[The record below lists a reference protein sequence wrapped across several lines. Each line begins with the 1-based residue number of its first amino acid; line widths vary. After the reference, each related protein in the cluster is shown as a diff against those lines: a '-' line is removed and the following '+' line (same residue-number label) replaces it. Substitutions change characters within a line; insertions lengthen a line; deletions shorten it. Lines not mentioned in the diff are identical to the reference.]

1 MNLQEFFLKFQGE
14 KFDGVKE
21 MTSAFNE
28 LKVVERKAF
37 LKELSGEEYKN
48 DIVNISLHF
57 FLKDV

>member
-37 LKELSGEEYKN
+37 LKELSGCQTADY
-48 DIVNISLHF
+48 LR
-57 FLKDV
+57 